1 MAKDRPPARR
11 HLSVEH
17 PDTKLAGNSEVSR
30 GDLTS
35 RKLGVCA
42 HVRECYTHAHGIM
55 AEVVRRERER
65 GGEMEKSCPRTYLM
79 IRYRR
84 SARSTNV

>member
-17 PDTKLAGNSEVSR
+17 PDTKLAGNSAVSR

-35 RKLGVCA
+35 RKLRVCA

-55 AEVVRRERER
+55 AEVVRGERER
-65 GGEMEKSCPRTYLM
+65 EMEKSCPRTYLM

>member
-65 GGEMEKSCPRTYLM
+65 ERERERGGERWRNHVRAH
-79 IRYRR
+79 I
-84 SARSTNV
+84 

>member
-17 PDTKLAGNSEVSR
+17 PDTKLAGNSAVSR

-35 RKLGVCA
+35 RKLRVCA
-42 HVRECYTHAHGIM
+42 HVRECYTHTHGIM
-55 AEVVRRERER
+55 AEVVRGERER
-65 GGEMEKSCPRTYLM
+65 EMEKSCPRTYLL
-79 IRYRR
+79 IRHRR
-84 SARSTNV
+84 STRSTNV